1 MAEPLLWGLILEHR
15 LLPGTDTPVWYERT
29 LKATTGL
36 VDDILQPLI
45 ADEAERRLAVAS
57 LWAALHGIA
66 SLATS
71 GKLSAVHNADPHA
84 IAQQLIARF
93 LGVPPPQRASR
104 PSAKAKP
111 RTADGK
117 RKTA

>member
-1 MAEPLLWGLILEHR
+1 
-15 LLPGTDTPVWYERT
+15 
-29 LKATTGL
+29 
-36 VDDILQPLI
+36 VDDILRPLI

-71 GKLSAVHNADPHA
+71 GKLAAVHDADPHA
-84 IAQQLIARF
+84 MAQQLIARF
-93 LGVPPPQRASR
+93 LGVEPPQRTSR
-104 PSAKAKP
+104 PPAKARP
-111 RTADGK
+111 RATNGK